1 MKGNYFKVAVEK
13 VNSVGGS
20 ESKEERYRKDWKYN
34 NRNGLR
40 ELE

>member
-1 MKGNYFKVAVEK
+1 MKGNYFKAVVEK
-13 VNSVGGS
+13 INSVGGV
-20 ESKEERYRKDWKYN
+20 KVKKKDWKYN